1 MSKTPPN
8 LADLPPD
15 VQSFVA
21 AQAAELARKDAEI
34 LGLSLK
40 HAAAQERLKDEADT
54 VLAVERTAHAQAI
67 QNRDTI
73 IADLRLQLHGH
84 NKHCFG
90 SKSESSAQLALE
102 LVLEELEIE

>member
-15 VQSFVA
+15 VQAFVA
-21 AQAAELARKDAEI
+21 AQAAELARKDVEI

-40 HAAAQERLKDEADT
+40 HAAAQERLKDETDT

-67 QNRDTI
+67 QN
-73 IADLRLQLHGH
+73 
-84 NKHCFG
+84 
-90 SKSESSAQLALE
+90 
-102 LVLEELEIE
+102 